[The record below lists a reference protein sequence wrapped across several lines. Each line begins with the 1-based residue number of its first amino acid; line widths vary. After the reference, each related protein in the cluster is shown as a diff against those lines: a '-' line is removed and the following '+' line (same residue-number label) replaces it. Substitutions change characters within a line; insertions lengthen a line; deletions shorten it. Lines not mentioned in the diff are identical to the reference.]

1 MWRYA
6 APMPAKS
13 SMAAAHLIAHHEIGN
28 ALARHSRGVDRA
40 DAALIAS
47 AYHPDATVDYGFF
60 TGDAAT
66 LATILASAMAE
77 APPTLHRTAPPMIR
91 LDGDRAVSEA
101 YVVAYAQEPG
111 KQRLI
116 FGRYLDRLERRD
128 GAWRIVHRRYVMD
141 GNINRADASLPAAP
155 SPTPNHFVPT
165 GAKGSADPALAL
177 LAHHHASSLAFQGA
191 APMSPDAAA
200 LDQALSRLAIHDLVM
215 TYCRG
220 VDRGDAALLASI
232 FWEDSAV
239 VSGVV
244 NASGAE
250 FADGITAYC
259 TGNLDYCFHS
269 VANEWIEVKGDHG
282 VGEHYVLAH
291 LSAGG
296 QDVMTG
302 GRYLDRYERRDGVWK
317 IASRTFVADWNTA
330 HPASM
335 ALDGMYEPLKT
346 RGAFGKVDPVYAHW
360 ASL

>member
-1 MWRYA
+1 
-6 APMPAKS
+6 MPSKS
-13 SMAAAHLIAHHEIGN
+13 SLVAEQLIAHDQIGN

-40 DAALIAS
+40 DAALIIS
-47 AYHPDATVDYGFF
+47 AYHPGASVDYGFF
-60 TGDAAT
+60 IGEADA
-66 LATILASAMAE
+66 LATVLADAMAD

-101 YVVAYAQEPG
+101 YVIAYTQEPG
-111 KQRLI
+111 MQRLI
-116 FGRYLDRLERRD
+116 FGRYLDRLERRE
-128 GAWRIVHRRYVMD
+128 GAWRIVYRRYVMD
-141 GNINRADASLPAAP
+141 GNVNRADASRPPAP
-155 SPTPNHFVPT
+155 SSAPDHFVPT

-177 LAHHHASSLAFQGA
+177 LAHHHASSLAAQGA
-191 APMSPDAAA
+191 APMSPDTAA

-220 VDRGDAALLASI
+220 IDRGDAELLASI
-232 FWEDSAV
+232 FWEDSTV
-239 VSGVV
+239 VSGIV
-244 NASGAE
+244 NASGPA
-250 FADGITAYC
+250 FADGVTAYC
-259 TGNLDYCFHS
+259 TANLDYCFHS
-269 VANEWIEVKGDHG
+269 VANEWIDVKGDHG
-282 VGEHYVLAH
+282 VGEHYVIAH

-302 GRYLDRYERRDGVWK
+302 GRYLDRYERRNGVWK

-346 RGAFGKVDPVYAHW
+346 RGAFGKDDPVHAHW

>member
-1 MWRYA
+1 MLR
-6 APMPAKS
+6 PMPAKS
-13 SMAAAHLIAHHEIGN
+13 LMAAEFLIAHDQIGN

-47 AYHPDATVDYGFF
+47 AYHPGATVDYGFF
-60 TGDAAT
+60 SGEASA
-66 LATILASAMAE
+66 LATILAGAMAA

-91 LDGDRAVSEA
+91 LEGRQALSEA
-101 YVVAYAQEPG
+101 YVVAYAQEAG
-111 KQRLI
+111 VQRLI
-116 FGRYLDRLERRD
+116 FGRYLDRLERQE
-128 GAWRIVHRRYVMD
+128 GEWRIAHRHYVMD
-141 GNINRADASLPAAP
+141 GNVNRADAALPASP
-155 SPTPNHFVPT
+155 SPTPDHFGPT
-165 GAKGSADPALAL
+165 GARGSADAAFAL
-177 LAHHHASSLAFQGA
+177 LAHHHAASLTAQGA
-191 APMSPDAAA
+191 MPMTPDAAA
-200 LDQALSRLAIHDLVM
+200 LDQAVSRLAIHDLVM

-220 VDRGDAALLASI
+220 IDRADAELLASI

-244 NASGAE
+244 NASGPA
-250 FADGITAYC
+250 FASSITDYC
-259 TGNLDYCFHS
+259 RANLDYCFHS

-291 LSAGG
+291 LSVGG

-302 GRYLDRYERRDGVWK
+302 GRYLDRYERRGGIWK

-346 RGAFGKVDPVYAHW
+346 RGAFGQDDPVYAHW